1 MSGIYDVYVDDN
13 NKLFQKVLK
22 NIIAKD
28 IHSNSLGCAVHDTH
42 IRVGN
47 YHLTTFYQA
56 EILFGNLFWTNILA
70 DWLCDKIVTDN
81 SNNQDVVLIGYEAYI
96 GFLLQTSKE
105 KINQKFE
112 QRHIKFQ
119 CLSVHTYEEKN
130 YESTTNSHLDNRF
143 HPEIEKGYLETKKVI
158 FICGVGLTA
167 STFGRMEDLA
177 AEVSKTVQI
186 DSLYYTLIQIFPND
200 SDVFFS
206 EFISAYKNFAL
217 AKEEIEK
224 LGCFLSKPN
233 DIEVRFCVS
242 VNSDWYLFENCPKCK
257 PENEKI
263 LIETNGIPIIPMHQ
277 IDPDNSQDLI
287 VKYKSKLRKRTVDVL
302 NLDSISTLDPTKTII
317 DTVKKDL
324 IDAEFDNKR
333 FNGIFELKD
342 TKLKK
347 VLRYGHINLLGHHYQ
362 YFFKTDALAEELND
376 QLDHDINFF
385 KKRVKTYC
393 KDKPEF
399 ECNKDSENN
408 GVYSINYYKNS
419 FVEISDPFSGLPQLR
434 KIIWM
439 KRKLHSK
446 IKNGDIIVIVA
457 PNHYGNA
464 LFPLIVNKYLFDD
477 KAQIIGFDSKKM
489 FRSNFLLEYS
499 NYSTF
504 HLLANR
510 NVHYYFVDD
519 EIIDGK
525 TYSRTKSL
533 MQSLIQN
540 ADNSIPKEKFEFSG
554 CITLINRQSEK
565 AINSFEFRDEYF
577 YFYNG
582 YVPTLKIYDNSCPL
596 CKESDAYHLD
606 IAKTALS
613 ATADYCKREYVRH
626 NWRILSSA
634 EVDNAQKLERAVCR
648 FQTEEDLYFKL
659 LVKKQDIK
667 EILEIEWANFTSDI
681 SRGKYNCNRIISVV
695 KAITKPYLFFK
706 ENVRDEALSFSKMIF
721 YYLINLD
728 EISHNPILCNLN
740 LVKELWHLLVSVL
753 KALGRMGS
761 NILLDPNVLVKAY
774 NKLKEFFAYSE
785 GLRTKEHLVSVYCT
799 YLLVGNVKRVL
810 TGVDG
815 KNKSRYFS
823 DVIYEKLSFCLLNN
837 NDNDSDDLLYLFLS
851 LYLESNTHVF
861 DDIEKSEK
869 KSASEKSDIV
879 KCALSFRD
887 WLCDQ
892 LSYLE
897 NNSLTPNNGF
907 NNCIDCFVHSTV
919 SEKNTNDAISPL
931 FQYMLDDKMPNYI
944 KRSEF
949 DLSDRLKIP
958 EAIYSTLDGLGIC
971 HEITSNNINDIAA
984 GKGVYYWIKIDEASI
999 LDTVSSLVK
1008 KLEKAILNDDINRAK
1023 DIVDELVN
1031 FNYKPN
1037 FTLIDRR
1044 QFNSITLN
1052 MYNQLNNDKQLNE
1065 IKNDFNELIKIIN
1078 NTTEREEKVV
1088 QDRNVKNVY
1097 IVVDVAKFI
1106 ETKCNNKISHL
1117 EFLKYLQA
1125 MLSINYHE
1133 ICHKYLNNKVID
1145 KYTQSASFQKALTM
1159 SKASYHDVK
1168 KHIME
1173 RSAVLSLDNL
1183 KKFGM
1188 FRYPGESFKIN
1199 DEFAAYNNNLL
1210 EMTKLLIT
1218 DNYSILVNQF
1228 IVTLFRWISVNGETV
1243 EESDFTDC
1251 FFEALVNPIKFKEA
1265 RVIDKDKEEK
1275 VQRFAELIYVYALDD
1290 AEPQEIKIY
1299 ISLEG
1304 SLTSEKICFRK
1315 LDDDFLLATTFP
1327 GREILFSLILNT
1339 ISHTLNN
1346 KTAHKDSMSVRIYN
1360 EDEMWCIACEQLS
1373 DTDLQADVKK
1383 AREYLAISPALR
1395 GKFFGDGITLW
1406 SLKKYFDCLNRKSEK
1421 DSEDDNFKI
1430 TCNEAKN
1437 EFIVKMRCLIKE
1449 AN

>member
-1 MSGIYDVYVDDN
+1 MNGIYDIYVDDS

-22 NIIAKD
+22 NIITKD

-70 DWLCDKIVTDN
+70 DWLCEKILADYT
-81 SNNQDVVLIGYEAYI
+81 SNQDLVLIGYEAYI
-96 GFLLQTSKE
+96 GFLLQTSKD
-105 KINQKFE
+105 KINQKYE
-112 QRHIKFQ
+112 QGIINFK
-119 CLSVHTYEEKN
+119 CSSVHTFEEKT
-130 YESTTNSHLDNRF
+130 YELTTNSHSDNRF
-143 HPEIEKGYLETKKVI
+143 HPEIKEEDLNNKNVI
-158 FICGVGLTA
+158 FVCGVGLTA
-167 STFGRMEDLA
+167 STYGRMKDLT
-177 AEVSKTVQI
+177 EKVSKSIQI

-200 SDVFFS
+200 SNVFFS
-206 EFISAYKNFAL
+206 EFNSTCDNIAL
-217 AKEEIEK
+217 AKEEIEGQGK
-224 LGCFLSKPN
+224 FLSKPN
-233 DIEVRFCVS
+233 SIEVRFCIS
-242 VNSDWYLFENCPKCK
+242 VNSDWYLFEDCPKCK
-257 PENEKI
+257 LESERV

-277 IDPDNSQDLI
+277 IGPNNTKELI
-287 VKYKSKLRKRTVDVL
+287 VKYKSGLHKKNVDVL
-302 NLDSISTLDPTKTII
+302 NLSSISTINPTNKIVEE
-317 DTVKKDL
+317 VKKDL
-324 IDAEFDNKR
+324 IDAEFDNKH

-342 TKLKK
+342 TDLKK
-347 VLRYGHINLLGHHYQ
+347 ILRYGHINLHGHHYQ
-362 YFFKTDALAEELND
+362 YFFKTDALAEVLNNK
-376 QLDHDINFF
+376 LDHDINIFEN
-385 KKRVKTYC
+385 RVKSYC
-393 KDKPEF
+393 KDYPEF
-399 ECNKDSENN
+399 ENNKDSENN

-419 FVEISDPFSGLPQLR
+419 FVKISDPFSGLPHLR

-439 KRKLHSK
+439 KRKLHRN
-446 IKNGDIIVIVA
+446 IKNDDIIVIVA

-464 LFPLIVNKYLFDD
+464 LFPLIINKYLFDN
-477 KAQIIGFDSKKM
+477 KAQIIGFDSRKM

-499 NYSTF
+499 NYSIF
-504 HLLANR
+504 HLLANH

-540 ADNSIPKEKFEFSG
+540 ADDSLTKEKFEFSG
-554 CITLINRQSEK
+554 CITLINRQSEN
-565 AINSFEFRDEYF
+565 AINSFEFRDNYF

-582 YVPTLKIYDNSCPL
+582 YVPTLKTYDNSCPL
-596 CKESDAYHLD
+596 CKESEGYHLD
-606 IAKTALS
+606 ISKTALS
-613 ATADYCKREYVRH
+613 ATADYCKREYIRH

-634 EVDNAQKLERAVCR
+634 EVDNAQKLERAICR
-648 FQTEEDLYFKL
+648 FKTEEALYFSL
-659 LVKKQDIK
+659 SVNKKDIK
-667 EILEIEWANFTSDI
+667 EILEIEWENYTSNI
-681 SRGKYNCNRIISVV
+681 RHGKYDCNRIISVV
-695 KAITKPYLFFK
+695 KAITKPYLFYK
-706 ENVRDEALSFSKMIF
+706 EDVRDEALSFSKMIF
-721 YYLINLD
+721 NYLINLD
-728 EISHNPILCNLN
+728 DISHNSLLSNLD

-774 NKLKEFFAYSE
+774 YKLKEFFTYSE
-785 GLRTKEHLVSVYCT
+785 GLIEKKPLVSIYCT

-823 DVIYEKLSFCLLNN
+823 DIIYEKLSSYLLSNS
-837 NDNDSDDLLYLFLS
+837 DEPDDLMYLFLS
-851 LYLESNTHVF
+851 LYLESNIYIF
-861 DDIEKSEK
+861 DDIEQSGK
-869 KSASEKSDIV
+869 KSTLENSDIV
-879 KCALSFRD
+879 NCALSFKD

-897 NNSLTPNNGF
+897 NNSVTPNKGF
-907 NNCIDCFVHSTV
+907 NECIDCFVHSTV

-931 FQYMLDDKMPNYI
+931 FQYMLDDKLPEYI
-944 KRSEF
+944 GRSEF

-958 EAIYSTLDGLGIC
+958 EKIYSTLDGLGIYR
-971 HEITSNNINDIAA
+971 EITSKNLNDIAA
-984 GKGVYYWIKIDEASI
+984 GRGVYYWIKIDEASI

-1008 KLEKAILNDDINRAK
+1008 KLEKAIMYEDRNSAT
-1023 DIVDELVN
+1023 DIVNELVN

-1052 MYNQLNNDKQLNE
+1052 MYSQLNNGKRLS
-1065 IKNDFNELIKIIN
+1065 ELKKDVDELVQIIN
-1078 NTTEREEKVV
+1078 NTNEHEEKVV
-1088 QDRNVKNVY
+1088 QERNVKNVY

-1106 ETKCNNKISHL
+1106 ETKCNNRISHL

-1125 MLSINYHE
+1125 MLSINYHD

-1183 KKFGM
+1183 KNYGM
-1188 FRYPGESFKIN
+1188 FRYPGKEFEAK
-1199 DEFAAYNNNLL
+1199 DEFALDSNKLL
-1210 EMTKLLIT
+1210 EMTRLLIT

-1228 IVTLFRWISVNGETV
+1228 IVTLFRWISVNGENV
-1243 EESDFTDC
+1243 EESDFTDSI
-1251 FFEALVNPIKFKEA
+1251 FEALVNPLEFKN
-1265 RVIDKDKEEK
+1265 INKNDT
-1275 VQRFAELIYVYALDD
+1275 AELVYVYALDD
-1290 AEPQEIKIY
+1290 DKPQEIKIH
-1299 ISLEG
+1299 ISLES
-1304 SLTSEKICFRK
+1304 SLTSEEICFRK
-1315 LDDDFLLATTFP
+1315 LNDDFLLSTTFP
-1327 GREILFSLILNT
+1327 GREILLALILNT

-1346 KTAHKDSMSVRIYN
+1346 NTAHKDSMSVRIYS

-1373 DTDLQADVKK
+1373 DADLPADVKK
-1383 AREYLAISPALR
+1383 ARNYLAVSPALR

-1406 SLKKYFDCLNRKSEK
+1406 SLKKYFDCLNKKSDGDTLKNDCDEKKSEGDTFIIDCDEK
-1421 DSEDDNFKI
+1421 
-1430 TCNEAKN
+1430 KN
-1437 EFIVKMRCLIKE
+1437 EFIVKMRCLIKG